1 VAIPL
6 RVHSYTSLDY
16 MLSTP
21 EANSLLQFIFFCM
34 SLICFVSHY
43 EISLC
48 VMHFFISLFT
58 MIIEELIAV
67 NCFFAYVVVVN
78 RIYSADELFLPTIT
92 CLSISGWV
100 LK

>member
-1 VAIPL
+1 MCDA
-6 RVHSYTSLDY
+6 
-16 MLSTP
+16 
-21 EANSLLQFIFFCM
+21 
-34 SLICFVSHY
+34 
-43 EISLC
+43 
-48 VMHFFISLFT
+48 FFISLFT